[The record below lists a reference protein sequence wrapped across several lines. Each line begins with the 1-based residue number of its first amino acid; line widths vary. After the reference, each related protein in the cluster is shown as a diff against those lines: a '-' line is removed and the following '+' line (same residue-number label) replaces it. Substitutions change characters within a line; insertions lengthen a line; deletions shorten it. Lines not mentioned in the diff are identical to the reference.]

1 MLLSSVKKELSGF
14 YTFFRHHT
22 IPFYLKDNLYNMIQS
37 KGYAA
42 QSPTTNLAPWNFDR
56 REVGPHDVQFD
67 IQYCGVCHSD
77 LHQIRN
83 EWFPGIFPM
92 VPGHEIVGR
101 VVKVGGQVDKFKV
114 GDLAGTGCLVDSCRD
129 CENCKVGLE
138 QYCLNGSVG
147 TYNSRAK
154 DGSPTYGGYS
164 NTIVVH
170 QDFVLHI
177 SDKLSLPAVAPLLC
191 AGITTYSPLRHW
203 KVGKGHKLAVLGLGG
218 LGHMGVKF
226 GVAFG
231 AEVTVLS
238 TSPSKEEDAKKLG
251 AHKFVVTSDVQQ
263 VKKVKGYFDFVL
275 DTVSA
280 PHDVKL
286 YLSLLKTNGTHIMVG
301 IPPKPSEVPA
311 FSLMNGRKSLAASSI
326 GGLPETQ
333 EMLDYCA
340 EHNIVSDIE
349 MIDIKDIH
357 AAYDRMVKGDV
368 RYRFVID
375 MATL

>member
-1 MLLSSVKKELSGF
+1 MIPAKGF
-14 YTFFRHHT
+14 
-22 IPFYLKDNLYNMIQS
+22 
-37 KGYAA
+37 AA
-42 QSPTTNLAPWNFDR
+42 QSPTTNLAPWNFNR
-56 REVGPHDVQFD
+56 RDVGPTDVHFD
-67 IQYCGVCHSD
+67 ILYCGVCHSD
-77 LHQIRN
+77 LHQIKN

-101 VVKVGGQVDKFKV
+101 VVKVGSAVTKFKA
-114 GDLAGTGCLVDSCRD
+114 GDLAAVGCLVDSCRTCD
-129 CENCKVGLE
+129 NCKDGLE
-138 QYCLNGSVG
+138 QYCTGGSVG
-147 TYNSRAK
+147 TYNSKEK
-154 DGSPTYGGYS
+154 DGTPTYGGYS

-170 QDFVLHI
+170 QDFVLRV

-191 AGITTYSPLRHW
+191 AGITTYSPLRYW

-218 LGHMGVKF
+218 LGHMAVKF

-238 TSPSKEEDAKKLG
+238 TSANKEADAKKLG
-251 AHKFVVTSDVQQ
+251 AHKFVNTTDRKQTKAVRS
-263 VKKVKGYFDFVL
+263 YFDFVL

-280 PHDVKL
+280 NHDMKL
-286 YLSLLKTNGTHIMVG
+286 YLSMLKTNGTHIMVG
-301 IPPKPSEVPA
+301 IPPEPSQVPA
-311 FSLMNGRKSLAASSI
+311 FSLMDGRKSLAASGI

-340 EHNIVSDIE
+340 ENNIVSDIE
-349 MIDIKDIH
+349 LIAMKDIH
-357 AAYDRMVKGDV
+357 QAYDRMLKGDV